1 MEVMTTTQAHQ
12 ADLLALLLEDH
23 AEAKRLLQAFDT
35 VADER
40 RHEAFRHIVKVLMA
54 HESAEEL
61 VVYPALRDCAAGGA
75 AIARDRMA
83 EQEQAER
90 LLADLERQD
99 LDDPAFAGWFRQLR
113 ASVLE
118 HAEMEERTVFW
129 VLSNNLDR
137 RTLERLAERYQATK
151 SRAPTHAHPLAPHSA
166 PADRVTGRLAG
177 LLDRLRDKAH
187 LRDAPRLRQALHQ
200 REVTPLLRARRSVD
214 G

>member
-1 MEVMTTTQAHQ
+1 MEAMTTTQART
-12 ADLLALLLEDH
+12 ADLVALLLEDH

-35 VADER
+35 LPDER
-40 RHEAFRHIVKVLMA
+40 RHEGFRHIVKVLMA

-90 LLADLERQD
+90 LLADLERQG
-99 LDDPAFAGWFRQLR
+99 LDDPAFVASFRQLR

-118 HAEMEERTVFW
+118 HAAMEERTVFW
-129 VLSNNLDR
+129 VLANNLGR
-137 RTLERLAERYQATK
+137 SELERLADRYRRAKGQ
-151 SRAPTHAHPLAPHSA
+151 APTHAHPLAPHAA
-166 PADRVTGRLAG
+166 PVDRVTGRVAG
-177 LLDRLRDKAH
+177 VVDRLRDKAR
-187 LRDAPRLRQALHQ
+187 LRDAPRLRQAVRQHD
-200 REVTPLLRARRSVD
+200 VAPLLRSKGHVD